1 MDVCRKWRSSSVGM
15 ADYVVKEN
23 DAVILYYVDD
33 YMDTKIPAMDAETEN
48 KQLAAEVTEKSLQLA
63 RLQRIAKQQ
72 LRKQEQ
78 LMTA

>member
-1 MDVCRKWRSSSVGM
+1 MEKLQVVGM

-78 LMTA
+78 LTTA